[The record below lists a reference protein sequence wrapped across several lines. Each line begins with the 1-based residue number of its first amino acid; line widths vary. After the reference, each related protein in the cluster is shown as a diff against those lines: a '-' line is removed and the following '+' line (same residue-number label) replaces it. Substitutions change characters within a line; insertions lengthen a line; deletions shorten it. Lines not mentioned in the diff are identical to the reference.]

1 MNNNLTYVS
10 NFESHIDRLKR
21 LVRKATFSYK
31 ALFSVLNWKQY
42 VFMNL
47 SSPLTQM
54 ICFAMLATYASG
66 GGMEKWLVGN
76 ALVMTYF
83 NAIFGVGSQLTRE
96 RNTGTLTMLIAS
108 PSSRLGILIPRAT
121 LHVLDGI
128 LTVAI
133 GFLVAFIVFGLRLP
147 LNIIPS
153 LVIVLLAASFSAMA
167 FGIIISCLGLLTR
180 DLNLLL
186 NVASM
191 SLLGL
196 TGANFPLSYLPNGID
211 YIPWALPLT
220 RSIALSKHLISGQV
234 LSNHLNLLIGEVLIG
249 IVFIF
254 IGLVMFKSIE
264 KQAISKG
271 TLEIF

>member
-1 MNNNLTYVS
+1 MDINLSYES
-10 NFESHIDRLKR
+10 NLEKIIDTVKR
-21 LVRKATFSYK
+21 FFRKASFSYK
-31 ALFSVLNWKQY
+31 ALFSVMNWKQY

-47 SSPLTQM
+47 SSPLAQM
-54 ICFAMLATYASG
+54 ICFAMLATYANG

-108 PSSRLGILIPRAT
+108 PSNRLGILIPRAT
-121 LHVLDGI
+121 LHVFDGI

-133 GFLVAFIVFGLRLP
+133 GFIVAFLVFGLRLP

-153 LVIVLLAASFSAMA
+153 LIIVLLAASFSAMA

-196 TGANFPLSYLPNGID
+196 TGANFPLSYLPKGIS
-211 YIPWALPLT
+211 YIPWGLPLT
-220 RSIALSKHLISGQV
+220 RSIALSKYLISGQS
-234 LSNHLNLLIGEVLIG
+234 LTDHWQLLLGEFLIGL
-249 IVFIF
+249 IF
-254 IGLVMFKSIE
+254 IIFGLLMFKSIE